1 MGRVESFTMLERD
14 KKTIN
19 SLRDHTGD
27 IRATIV
33 ERAGTLRPGTRS
45 EGGKTLKITRIQT
58 AEAEQSP
65 GNDAA
70 RTLLDLLREDA
81 TPETATPQEP
91 KAPQRGPVAQPPC
104 AKDEDM
110 TAPAPRRLIGEVET
124 IEDILRRDATPEAAT
139 PGAAASE
146 TTDSRPERA
155 GTTAAPRSEPVPAPA
170 TSVAEKVA
178 PEHAPDAPG
187 AVMDGA
193 AAAPVDV
200 TEDHAGPR
208 DAAPV
213 ARASFDDSAQ
223 PAGYDVI
230 LSGEPDAPEV
240 QPLPRLPA
248 ETAPRPGWR
257 DLAAIPF
264 RSGDNDA
271 LRAQMYV
278 SGSDERVI
286 RVIDDLRTQL
296 LRSMQ
301 TEVWNRIAITSPTSG
316 CGASFTALNLALSI
330 SRIPDFR
337 TILMDLNQRNPSI
350 APALRL
356 KGHSDMQSFLRGD
369 VPAHEHLLKY
379 SDTLALGLNTERSR
393 NPSEILHARST
404 GQVLERMIDDMHPDI
419 VLYDMPAMLDH
430 DDVSAFLPQ
439 VDGVLLVADAT
450 QTLGS
455 QIEECE
461 RRLAGKTPLL
471 GVILNRAKR
480 ASDVQQAA

>member
-1 MGRVESFTMLERD
+1 MLERD

-19 SLRDHTGD
+19 SLRDNAGD

-58 AEAEQSP
+58 AAAEQIP
-65 GNDAA
+65 GTDAA
-70 RTLLDLLREDA
+70 RSLLDLLREDA
-81 TPETATPQEP
+81 TPETA
-91 KAPQRGPVAQPPC
+91 APEESKTSQRGPLARSSC
-104 AKDEDM
+104 TIDEDR
-110 TAPAPRRLIGEVET
+110 TAQAPRRPIGDVET
-124 IEDILRRDATPEAAT
+124 IENILRSDATPEAAT
-139 PGAAASE
+139 SGAGASG
-146 TTDSRPERA
+146 TGDSRPERA
-155 GTTAAPRSEPVPAPA
+155 GITDDSRSEPDPAPA
-170 TSVAEKVA
+170 EDAAETAA
-178 PEHAPDAPG
+178 PEHAPVAPG
-187 AVMDGA
+187 AAMDGD
-193 AAAPVDV
+193 AAPPVDA
-200 TEDHAGPR
+200 TKDHEGPR

-213 ARASFDDSAQ
+213 ASASFDDSAR

-230 LSGEPDAPEV
+230 LSGEPDAAEV
-240 QPLPRLPA
+240 QPLRRPSA

-379 SDTLALGLNTERSR
+379 SDTLALGLNTERPR

-471 GVILNRAKR
+471 GVILNRARR